1 VELSASLA
9 AGLQLPAPTLQQQ
22 PAASQA
28 VAEFLEAISSMGSP
42 SVLVGVDLVRPA
54 GDMMGPP
61 PGSSSS
67 SSGEAVIAIGSISGL
82 GDVTQSLRIASAMQ
96 RQCPEL
102 FIRGTAFTG
111 AHSACV
117 ALLAEAYL
125 PALAG
130 QDSTS
135 AAAAANNTAGLSPAP
150 GTNSTASNSTADSS
164 NTLGSFAVRVVMP
177 VAVNIKLSVA
187 VRAGSGHNAEALD
200 AAAHTWLASQ
210 DFQQLLEDQGLQTG
224 RGTPARL
231 VAVMPQP
238 GSSSSNAGGDDDAD
252 DDDDVS
258 GGGGAYDKGYN
269 KESGWFI
276 PWKPGHGSSSGAL
289 PGPQAGLPQ
298 KPPGTA
304 GRTAS
309 EDPHGWVELSHQQ
322 QHDDG
327 NKKQQSLA
335 VIVGGLLAATVLGAG
350 TAVAVVAV
358 VRRRRMRREKQGK
371 GGGSKSS
378 SSSDGSSRGGSSAE
392 RRARRVS
399 VGMWSGSSRSIL
411 VSAACWLR
419 CAAEAAYFCSALMLM
434 FALQLRYILLT
445 CSVYTVLPAVH
456 TEQPWHWQALP
467 QVPAIKPHS
476 QQLGSCG
483 ATTAGRSGQW
493 QQHGSDVCSAGCS
506 SSF

>member
-1 VELSASLA
+1 MLATRSQHTVDCWSNVFLQTLSIISPAACSTHVHILCLPMSIYCCPGGITSAEWTQTLLRNLSSTAAAELGVPASNVQVELSASLA

-28 VAEFLEAISSMGSP
+28 VAEFLEEISSTGSP

-54 GDMMGPP
+54 GDMMGPAT
-61 PGSSSS
+61 GSTSG

-102 FIRGTAFTG
+102 FIRGTAFNG
-111 AHSACV
+111 ADSACA
-117 ALLAEAYL
+117 ALLAEGYL

-135 AAAAANNTAGLSPAP
+135 PPAGAAAAVNSTAGLSPAP
-150 GTNSTASNSTADSS
+150 GTNSTTSNSTANSS
-164 NTLGSFAVRVVMP
+164 NTHGSFAVRVVMP

-187 VRAGSGHNAEALD
+187 VRAGSGHDAESLD

-231 VAVMPQP
+231 VAVMQQP
-238 GSSSSNAGGDDDAD
+238 GSSSNAAADDSAD
-252 DDDDVS
+252 DDDDVV

-304 GRTAS
+304 GRKAS
-309 EDPHGWVELSHQQ
+309 EDPDGWVELSHQQ
-322 QHDDG
+322 HDDAG
-327 NKKQQSLA
+327 KKKQQSLA

-358 VRRRRMRREKQGK
+358 VRRRRMRRAKQGK

-378 SSSDGSSRGGSSAE
+378 SGSDGSSRGGSSAE

-399 VGMWSGSSRSIL
+399 V
-411 VSAACWLR
+411 
-419 CAAEAAYFCSALMLM
+419 
-434 FALQLRYILLT
+434 
-445 CSVYTVLPAVH
+445 LPVKR
-456 TEQPWHWQALP
+456 E
-467 QVPAIKPHS
+467 
-476 QQLGSCG
+476 
-483 ATTAGRSGQW
+483 
-493 QQHGSDVCSAGCS
+493 
-506 SSF
+506 

>member
-1 VELSASLA
+1 LVKVLRQTLQRQLTCFVQHMSTSCACPHRLIAFSGGITSAEWTQALLRNLSSTAAKELGVPASNVQVELSASLA

-22 PAASQA
+22 PATSQA
-28 VAEFLEAISSMGSP
+28 VAEFLEEISSTGSP

-54 GDMMGPP
+54 GDTMGPP
-61 PGSSSS
+61 SGSTTSSN
-67 SSGEAVIAIGSISGL
+67 GEAVIAIGSISGL

-102 FIRGTAFTG
+102 FIRGTAFNG
-111 AHSACV
+111 ADSACA
-117 ALLAEAYL
+117 ALLAKGYL

-135 AAAAANNTAGLSPAP
+135 AAAAAANSTTGLSPAP
-150 GTNSTASNSTADSS
+150 GTNSTTSNSTANSS
-164 NTLGSFAVRVVMP
+164 NTRSSFAVRVVMP

-187 VRAGSGHNAEALD
+187 VRAGSGHDAESLD

-231 VAVMPQP
+231 VAVMQQP
-238 GSSSSNAGGDDDAD
+238 GSSSNAAADDSAD
-252 DDDDVS
+252 DDGDVV

-309 EDPHGWVELSHQQ
+309 AEPDGWVELSHQQ
-322 QHDDG
+322 HDDAG
-327 NKKQQSLA
+327 KKKQQSLA

-378 SSSDGSSRGGSSAE
+378 SGADGSSRGGSSAE

-399 VGMWSGSSRSIL
+399 VLHVKR
-411 VSAACWLR
+411 
-419 CAAEAAYFCSALMLM
+419 E
-434 FALQLRYILLT
+434 
-445 CSVYTVLPAVH
+445 
-456 TEQPWHWQALP
+456 
-467 QVPAIKPHS
+467 
-476 QQLGSCG
+476 
-483 ATTAGRSGQW
+483 
-493 QQHGSDVCSAGCS
+493 
-506 SSF
+506 